1 MCLWGGQ
8 GFAIGKQF
16 LGCLIEPPRGKH
28 LKTSEHTGSARGE
41 VSKFKPRC
49 PPTTVPLGRYGYTKI
64 SAYCQIV
71 PSGSIAIDSC
81 LLSPTH
87 LTLCPFFSDHSR
99 TLVRMF

>member
-41 VSKFKPRC
+41 VSKFKTRC
-49 PPTTVPLGRYGYTKI
+49 PLRLSLLDATGTPKFRLIAKLFPVVALPSTAVFCLQRTLRCVLFSLTTVEP
-64 SAYCQIV
+64 
-71 PSGSIAIDSC
+71 
-81 LLSPTH
+81 
-87 LTLCPFFSDHSR
+87 
-99 TLVRMF
+99 